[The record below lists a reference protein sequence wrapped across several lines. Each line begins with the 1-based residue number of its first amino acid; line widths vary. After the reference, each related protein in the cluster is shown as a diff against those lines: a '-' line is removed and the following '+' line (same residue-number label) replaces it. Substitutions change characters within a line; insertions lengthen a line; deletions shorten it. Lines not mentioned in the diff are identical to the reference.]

1 MLTGACV
8 GTNKLAAAGA
18 FYDQVLTTIGMVR
31 IVSGSHELGYG
42 ADGGTPSLWVVVPF
56 NEEPATFG
64 NGTQIMFG
72 AKSQADVAAF
82 HETALRLG
90 GMDEGAPGPRDYA
103 PDYYG
108 AYCRDLDG
116 NKLHV
121 AVIRPTD

>member
-8 GTNKLAAAGA
+8 GTNNLEASGR
-18 FYDQVLTTIGMVR
+18 FYDAVFSTIGMVR
-31 IVSGSHELGYG
+31 LVTIPNEIGYG
-42 ADGGTPSLWVVVPF
+42 PEGGTPVFWVLTPF
-56 NEEPATFG
+56 DGNAATFG

-72 AKSQADVAAF
+72 AATKAAVQAFYA
-82 HETALRLG
+82 EALRCG
-90 GMDEGAPGPRDYA
+90 GQDAGSPGPRDYA

-121 AVIRPTD
+121 AVIR